1 MIFVTVGTH
10 EQPFNR
16 LIQKIDELKKDG
28 IINEDVII
36 QTGFSTYEPKYC
48 QWSKLIPYQQMVKN
62 VADARIVITHGGPA
76 SFIMPLQIGK
86 TPIVVP
92 RQHQFNEHVND
103 HQVEFARNVAQRMGT
118 IIPVEDINTLGDII
132 TNYDQIVAG
141 MGHGMSSNNAKFNEE
156 LEKLVTPFELL
167 KAFQNAECIVT
178 DTFHGTLFG
187 AKFGKRMA
195 VLIRESNQNKLEDL
209 TQRLQIQ
216 SHVITDISQLNT
228 VLKKELDKKKIG
240 EILGLEREKSL
251 KYLKE
256 NL

>member
-92 RQHQFNEHVND
+92 RQHQFN
-103 HQVEFARNVAQRMGT
+103 
-118 IIPVEDINTLGDII
+118 
-132 TNYDQIVAG
+132 DQIVAD
-141 MGHGMSSNNAKFNEE
+141 MGHGMSSNNAKFNEK
-156 LEKLVTPFELL
+156 LEKLV
-167 KAFQNAECIVT
+167 
-178 DTFHGTLFG
+178 DDLFG
-187 AKFGKRMA
+187 
-195 VLIRESNQNKLEDL
+195 
-209 TQRLQIQ
+209 
-216 SHVITDISQLNT
+216 
-228 VLKKELDKKKIG
+228 G
-240 EILGLEREKSL
+240 E
-251 KYLKE
+251 
-256 NL
+256 N